1 MIHTPQT
8 GASKLRRM
16 KRQMYDEE
24 KKCPLKA
31 AVKASTDYECD
42 KRCAWYDECLH
53 MCAILMLAQA
63 TAFSPRN

>member
-1 MIHTPQT
+1 
-8 GASKLRRM
+8 
-16 KRQMYDEE
+16 MYDEE
-24 KKCPLKA
+24 KRCPLKA